1 MASVSIENGKK
12 IEELLEIRTISSEA
26 YFLVSETAL
35 ARKISF
41 RNIRNMLNGDNAVN
55 DLNNLY
61 YSVEKMNEL
70 LDGLRDEIK
79 KCNDRIDQ
87 LNQGFNERFQQFDSE
102 LGNLRR
108 EIGRVEEES
117 KSRDRVLQTNLNI
130 LEAKLTDM
138 INQEIDDRLYGD
150 QMLDDKF
157 SSLIKIEEQE
167 RIADVNAEE
176 SARISADNHIHDMIK
191 NFIGDTTEYNSLNGS
206 TANYDTNYNCYRD
219 TIKALQS
226 RCTALEQKFG
236 QIQGLQ
242 WGTTAPSNRGAGIIY
257 FQYF

>member
-138 INQEIDDRLYGD
+138 VNQEIDDRLYGD

-176 SARISADNHIHDMIK
+176 NARIAADNHIHDMLT
-191 NFIGDTTEYNSLNGS
+191 NFLGSEDYSSLNSNPSAYHG
-206 TANYDTNYNCYRD
+206 AKINYRQTITNIQGDITTLKN
-219 TIKALQS
+219 
-226 RCTALEQKFG
+226 KFG
-236 QIQGLQ
+236 KIQGLEY
-242 WGTTAPSNRGAGIIY
+242 GTSAPSNLGAGVVY